1 MPDTQHLYRPI
12 RVLHLEDSAVDHQLV
27 RRALEKSGIAFN
39 MQRVETLEALR
50 DSFQASSFDV
60 ILADYRLPGFTAI
73 DAWDIVLGL
82 EKRPP
87 FILLSGAIGEPA
99 AVAAIKLGMSDYL
112 PKGDMG
118 KLAHVIQRAIEI
130 QKARLA
136 KARADAELAASER
149 RLADFA
155 EHLQATIEQERAAIA
170 REIHDDIGGSLAAI
184 KFDLAWIARHSQDA
198 ATVEH
203 VHVATEMLQ
212 HAIGASQRIMMN
224 LRPAILDQG
233 LVAALDWLCTG
244 FEKRTGTKTLFRAA
258 PAHSELSKEVQL
270 TAYRTAQEALTNVSK
285 YAQCTR
291 VTIEL
296 SDAHGVLTLEISDNG
311 CGMAVGDADKPD
323 AYGLRGLRERA
334 KTVGGWLDVS
344 AHVGVGTSITLSVPL
359 TESHHESPQAQAHET
374 QEPFN
379 DSRYSL

>member
-1 MPDTQHLYRPI
+1 
-12 RVLHLEDSAVDHQLV
+12 
-27 RRALEKSGIAFN
+27 
-39 MQRVETLEALR
+39 MQRVETLRALEA
-50 DSFQASSFDV
+50 SFQVSSFDV
-60 ILADYRLPGFTAI
+60 ILADYRLPGFTAL
-73 DAWDIVLGL
+73 DAWDIVQKL

-130 QKARLA
+130 QKTRLA
-136 KARADAELAASER
+136 KARADAELASSER

-155 EHLQATIEQERAAIA
+155 EHLQSTIEQERAAIA

-184 KFDLAWIARHSQDA
+184 KFDLAWIARHSRDPA
-198 ATVEH
+198 MLEH
-203 VHVATEMLQ
+203 VHVATDMLQ

-233 LVAALDWLCTG
+233 LVAALDWLCIG
-244 FEKRTGTKTLFRAA
+244 FEKRTGIKTLFRAA
-258 PAHSELSKEVQL
+258 PQDNELDKAVQL
-270 TAYRTAQEALTNVSK
+270 TAYRTAQEALTNISK
-285 YAQCTR
+285 YAQCSQ

-296 SDAHGVLTLEISDNG
+296 SDARGVLTLEITDNG
-311 CGMAVGDADKPD
+311 RGIAAADLDKPK
-323 AYGLRGLRERA
+323 AYGLRGLHERA

-344 AHVGVGTSITLSVPL
+344 TRAGVGTSIILSVPL
-359 TESHHESPQAQAHET
+359 GTGEADN